1 MLASILTLVRIL
13 TFNSRRLSKKFITHQ
28 NSIEMIDFDTST
40 LMTLLSKY
48 WQFSIVMHLK
58 NDKYISKYN
67 YISKTNQ
74 HVSNEYQEWF
84 AQMKETN

>member
-1 MLASILTLVRIL
+1 
-13 TFNSRRLSKKFITHQ
+13 
-28 NSIEMIDFDTST
+28 
-40 LMTLLSKY
+40 MTLLSKY